1 MAISLLAMH
10 QPHSI
15 RLLWWRSHHQSHTP
29 KQKTT
34 TKKEERKKTKPSSST
49 QQQQRA
55 SSHAFLVHWQARV
68 AGAGEV
74 NDVRDVMLFLM
85 HCFLLGVA

>member
-34 TKKEERKKTKPSSST
+34 TKKEKKKTKPSSST